1 MKKKHILP
9 FICNDGRSADMD
21 LCCFCKKLKDLH
33 HSGDCEHYEDDYVD
47 NACPGFV
54 EVDDVGKRVNEILE
68 CRSSL

>member
-1 MKKKHILP
+1 
-9 FICNDGRSADMD
+9 MD